1 MKILINLYSKELFSN
16 SEFKTARSSL
26 RNKKICFVVFYLDDK
41 LDFIFELPLSPS
53 MGEMPEE
60 LITQFKMQT
69 ITPMLNRA
77 IEIYRFFKID
87 DFEFPKENQPDKEY
101 SFETFG
107 IGDEPQLTANEI
119 VRLKGDPSSIMKII
133 SYSLKAKQDWMVD
146 FNSSLTMDEFSFF
159 LGKIEKK
166 HLIGIEQPVAE
177 NLSITAPSNIIM
189 WADETLRTQNGNL
202 RECIKLG
209 YNGFI
214 LKPIYFSPSQ
224 CMQLLQESQI
234 HHYPMLVSDVNCDS
248 VYSSFIYFL
257 NQFSS
262 WKILNC
268 PFKSPHFFNTIDFQT
283 PFYFL
288 NEKRRLAINDKA
300 IDLVL
305 KDTAYEG
312 QLALTL

>member
-1 MKILINLYSKELFSN
+1 MKTLINLYSKELFSN

-26 RNKKICFVVFYLDDK
+26 RHKKTCFAVFYLNDK

-60 LITQFKMQT
+60 LITQFKMKI

-87 DFEFPKENQPDKEY
+87 DFEFPKENRYDKEY

-107 IGDEPQLTANEI
+107 IGDEPQLKSNEI
-119 VRLKGDPSSIMKII
+119 VRLKGDPSSLKQII
-133 SYSLKAKQDWMVD
+133 SYSLKTKQDWMVD

-159 LGKIEKK
+159 LGKIDKK

-177 NLSITAPSNIIM
+177 NLNITAPPNIIM

-234 HHYPMLVSDVNCDS
+234 LC
-248 VYSSFIYFL
+248 L
-257 NQFSS
+257 
-262 WKILNC
+262 W
-268 PFKSPHFFNTIDFQT
+268 
-283 PFYFL
+283 
-288 NEKRRLAINDKA
+288 
-300 IDLVL
+300 
-305 KDTAYEG
+305 
-312 QLALTL
+312 